1 MTETD
6 VRTRFHAESTPNSS
20 RTQSRDSA
28 LFHESPTALLHLTRA
43 GLVVDANE
51 AAARTLGISK
61 ARLLGR
67 PFLSWVL
74 PDERERSH
82 QAFQGV
88 LTGRVR
94 TWTTRLH
101 RGDGAPRRMTIR
113 AVLAAG
119 RAAGSDEILTFLY
132 YDTGHRLPRSASQQ
146 LSTLLEG
153 LPGHFTAITDR
164 AGRIRHASGIA
175 PTHFRAEAEVLGSD
189 YRDIL
194 ASDEETLRSADEM
207 LEQLSAGNNW
217 SGVHLHTRADGSSFA
232 VETVGAP
239 HVDPQT
245 GTVIGGLI
253 CGRDVSAREDLRAR
267 AEKAERLANI
277 GELVSSIAREL
288 EEGLDGL
295 VAMGGEA
302 ATQAE
307 ALRRFI
313 SGLSLFA
320 EERRAGKVSMDL
332 AEVVGTAVADLD
344 EELADSGVRIAMDA
358 AVSIQPVYADS
369 EHVRHIVTLLVRN
382 AVEAMT
388 GLPTRVVR
396 VAVRQTA
403 DGAILSV
410 MDGGPGIAREWLERI
425 FEPFF
430 TTRTGQAGLGLA
442 LVRGLVEAQGGRV
455 WADNSPDGGATMT
468 VRLPLG
474 ASAPEKPFRSVP
486 LTLARSHSVLL
497 VEDDESVRLPIR
509 KFLEQVGYEVSEAW
523 SGRSAM
529 AQITD
534 VRPPEIL
541 ITDLKMLDGSGYWL
555 LDQIEEYYPSLLRR
569 TVIVTGDTRREEALD
584 VSLRTGCPLLAKP
597 FELPVLLELLEGLPP
612 ADRSGR

>member
-1 MTETD
+1 MTKTD
-6 VRTRFHAESTPNSS
+6 VRPRLHRESTPSPS
-20 RTQSRDSA
+20 RTHSRDSA
-28 LFHESPTALLHLTRA
+28 LFHESPTALLLLTRV

-51 AAARTLGISK
+51 AAARMLGISK
-61 ARLLGR
+61 ARLLGT
-67 PFLSWVL
+67 PFLSWIL
-74 PDERERSH
+74 PDERERS
-82 QAFQGV
+82 QEAFQGV
-88 LTGRVR
+88 LTGQVR
-94 TWTTRLH
+94 TWATRLH

-119 RAAGSDEILTFLY
+119 HDGSEQILAFVFY
-132 YDTGHRLPRSASQQ
+132 GTGNRLSRSGSQQ
-146 LSTLLEG
+146 LSTLQDS
-153 LPGHFTAITDR
+153 LPGHFTTITDR
-164 AGRIRHASGIA
+164 GGRVRHASGITR
-175 PTHFRAEAEVLGSD
+175 THFRPDADILGSD
-189 YRDIL
+189 YRDL
-194 ASDEETLRSADEM
+194 LTSDQETRQSADEM
-207 LEQLSAGNNW
+207 FEQLWMGNDW
-217 SGVHLHTRADGSSFA
+217 SGIHLHLRADGSSFA
-232 VETVGAP
+232 VETSAAP

-253 CGRDVSAREDLRAR
+253 CGRDVSAREELRAR

-277 GELVSSIAREL
+277 GKLVASIAREL
-288 EEGLDGL
+288 DAGLDGL
-295 VAMGGEA
+295 GPLGKEA
-302 ATQAE
+302 ATQVE
-307 ALRRFI
+307 ALRRFVG
-313 SGLSLFA
+313 GLSLFA
-320 EERRAGKVSMDL
+320 EGHQARKARMDL
-332 AEVVGTAVADLD
+332 AEIARTAVADMK
-344 EELADSGVRIAMDA
+344 EELADSGVRIELEA
-358 AVSIQPVYADS
+358 AVSLPQVHADP

-388 GLPTRVVR
+388 GLATPVVH
-396 VAVRQTA
+396 VAARQTT

-410 MDGGPGIAREWLERI
+410 GDGGPGIPREWLDRI

-474 ASAPEKPFRSVP
+474 ASAPETPFRSVP

-529 AQITD
+529 ARITD

-569 TVIVTGDTRREEALD
+569 TVIVTGDTRREEALE

-597 FELPVLLELLEGLPP
+597 FDLPVLLELLEGLPP
-612 ADRSGR
+612 ANHSGR